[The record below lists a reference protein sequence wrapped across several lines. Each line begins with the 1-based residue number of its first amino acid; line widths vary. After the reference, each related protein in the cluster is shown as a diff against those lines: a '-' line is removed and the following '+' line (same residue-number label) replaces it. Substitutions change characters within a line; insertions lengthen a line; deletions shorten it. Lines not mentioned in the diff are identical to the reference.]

1 MTVARVAVSP
11 RVAETHSARAS
22 RHAAGSVHDFS
33 SRAPSGLASVRAPRT
48 TRWRATHASSSP
60 SSPGARGETRR
71 QTIHR
76 AFAITSAGAAVGSR
90 VDQRSRSTDPR
101 EAETR
106 NVAKRNP
113 SSATERARRRMEQT
127 IARVP
132 TEANANE
139 KDEKKIAATRTT
151 TTRTTTTTTTRP
163 EPELVRLPSGGSVA
177 PWWAHGSDLANVADV
192 RSAEEY
198 VARMEEAKA
207 MAKSRQKSG
216 GEKPLLV
223 CVEFLAGW
231 CFACRSLHPKMTKIA
246 SEEFADVLFLRVRK
260 DECPALC
267 DAMGIEKL
275 PYVHLVSPACESR
288 DGAAAKIVDAFAV
301 NLTAPKLAK
310 LRAGLRAHSTHP
322 KASDRREPVA
332 WHDKHLDA

>member
-1 MTVARVAVSP
+1 MSVPMIVARVAVSP

-22 RHAAGSVHDFS
+22 RHAAGSVYDFS
-33 SRAPSGLASVRAPRT
+33 SRAPSGLGSVRAPRT

-90 VDQRSRSTDPR
+90 VDQRSRSTDQT

-106 NVAKRNP
+106 NVAERNP
-113 SSATERARRRMEQT
+113 GSATERARRRMEQT
-127 IARVP
+127 IA
-132 TEANANE
+132 NGNE
-139 KDEKKIAATRTT
+139 TDEVKISA
-151 TTRTTTTTTTRP
+151 TTTTTRP
-163 EPELVRLPSGGSVA
+163 EPELVSLPSGGSVA

-198 VARMEEAKA
+198 VARMEEASA
-207 MAKSRQKSG
+207 MSLSRRKSG
-216 GEKPLLV
+216 DSSKPLLV

-260 DECPALC
+260 DECPSLC

-275 PYVHLVSPACESR
+275 PYVHLVSPFGESR
-288 DGAAAKIVDAFAV
+288 DGAEIVDAFAV

-310 LRAGLRAHSTHP
+310 LRAGLRAHSTSTGV
-322 KASDRREPVA
+322 SDRREPVA
-332 WHDKHLDA
+332 WQNKHHDT

>member
-1 MTVARVAVSP
+1 MSVPMIVARVAVSP

-22 RHAAGSVHDFS
+22 RHAAGSVYDFS

-90 VDQRSRSTDPR
+90 VDQRSRSTDQT

-106 NVAKRNP
+106 NVAERNP

-127 IARVP
+127 IA
-132 TEANANE
+132 NGNE
-139 KDEKKIAATRTT
+139 TDEQKISA
-151 TTRTTTTTTTRP
+151 TTTTTRP
-163 EPELVRLPSGGSVA
+163 EPELVSLPSGGSVA

-207 MAKSRQKSG
+207 MSLSRRKSG
-216 GEKPLLV
+216 DSSKPLLV

-246 SEEFADVLFLRVRK
+246 SEEFNDVLFLRVRK

-275 PYVHLVSPACESR
+275 PYVHLVSPLGESR
-288 DGAAAKIVDAFAV
+288 DGAEIVDAFAV

-310 LRAGLRAHSTHP
+310 LRAGLRAHSTSTGV
-322 KASDRREPVA
+322 SDRREPVA
-332 WHDKHLDA
+332 WRGKHHDT

>member
-1 MTVARVAVSP
+1 MSVPMIVARVAVSP

-22 RHAAGSVHDFS
+22 RHAAGSVYDFS

-90 VDQRSRSTDPR
+90 VDQRSRSTDQT

-106 NVAKRNP
+106 NVAERNP

-127 IARVP
+127 IA
-132 TEANANE
+132 NGNE
-139 KDEKKIAATRTT
+139 TDEQKISA
-151 TTRTTTTTTTRP
+151 TTTTTTRP
-163 EPELVRLPSGGSVA
+163 EPELVSLPSGGSVA

-198 VARMEEAKA
+198 VARMEEASA
-207 MAKSRQKSG
+207 MSLSRRKSG
-216 GEKPLLV
+216 DSSKPLLV

-267 DAMGIEKL
+267 DAMGIDKL
-275 PYVHLVSPACESR
+275 PYVHLVSPLGESR
-288 DGAAAKIVDAFAV
+288 DGAEIVDAFAV

-310 LRAGLRAHSTHP
+310 LRAGLRAHSTTP
-322 KASDRREPVA
+322 GVSDRREPVA
-332 WHDKHLDA
+332 WRDKHRDT

>member
-1 MTVARVAVSP
+1 MSVPMIVARVAVSP

-22 RHAAGSVHDFS
+22 RHAAGSVYDFS

-90 VDQRSRSTDPR
+90 VDQRSRSTDQT

-106 NVAKRNP
+106 NVAERNP
-113 SSATERARRRMEQT
+113 GSATERARRRMEQT
-127 IARVP
+127 IA
-132 TEANANE
+132 NGNE
-139 KDEKKIAATRTT
+139 TDEQKISA
-151 TTRTTTTTTTRP
+151 TTTTTRP
-163 EPELVRLPSGGSVA
+163 EPELVSLPSGGSVA

-198 VARMEEAKA
+198 VARMEEASA
-207 MAKSRQKSG
+207 MAKSRRKSG
-216 GEKPLLV
+216 DSSKPLLV

-267 DAMGIEKL
+267 DAMGIDKL
-275 PYVHLVSPACESR
+275 PYVHLVSPLGESR
-288 DGAAAKIVDAFAV
+288 DGAEIVDAFAV

-310 LRAGLRAHSTHP
+310 LRAGLRAHSTSTGV
-322 KASDRREPVA
+322 SDRREPVA
-332 WHDKHLDA
+332 WRDKHRDT

>member
-1 MTVARVAVSP
+1 MSVPMIVARVAVSP

-22 RHAAGSVHDFS
+22 RHAAGSVYDFS

-90 VDQRSRSTDPR
+90 VDQRSRSTDQT

-106 NVAKRNP
+106 NVAERNP

-127 IARVP
+127 IA
-132 TEANANE
+132 NGNE
-139 KDEKKIAATRTT
+139 TDEQKISA
-151 TTRTTTTTTTRP
+151 TTTTTRP
-163 EPELVRLPSGGSVA
+163 EPELVSLPSGGSVA

-198 VARMEEAKA
+198 VA
-207 MAKSRQKSG
+207 
-216 GEKPLLV
+216 
-223 CVEFLAGW
+223 
-231 CFACRSLHPKMTKIA
+231 TK
-246 SEEFADVLFLRVRK
+246 K
-260 DECPALC
+260 
-267 DAMGIEKL
+267 
-275 PYVHLVSPACESR
+275 
-288 DGAAAKIVDAFAV
+288 
-301 NLTAPKLAK
+301 
-310 LRAGLRAHSTHP
+310 
-322 KASDRREPVA
+322 RRFV
-332 WHDKHLDA
+332 